1 MVKIDDNIGEDV
13 IEKVDT
19 AVKIMD
25 TLIFNNIKTDYTLHV
40 TKSKIG
46 LRDFVFKIWVHID
59 VDKMYVKS
67 PTYDDKYKDYVYDIE
82 SKIINALRYVGLHNH
97 IRVINF
103 TYVNEDLVIAEL
115 KKLNDILTSLLISK
129 YNVTKEEIIHNYIN
143 YHLYQSIDEQPI
155 VTVIFVGLDIEDGEE
170 NVLVGCDELYDIMKS
185 LYEDSPLSESFSYE
199 NELCV

>member
-1 MVKIDDNIGEDV
+1 M
-13 IEKVDT
+13 
-19 AVKIMD
+19 
-25 TLIFNNIKTDYTLHV
+25 
-40 TKSKIG
+40 
-46 LRDFVFKIWVHID
+46 
-59 VDKMYVKS
+59 
-67 PTYDDKYKDYVYDIE
+67 
-82 SKIINALRYVGLHNH
+82 
-97 IRVINF
+97 
-103 TYVNEDLVIAEL
+103 VIAEL